1 MFVTKLLQN
10 LTLATLIL
18 CCLSPASAEESYGE
32 TVRTKLA
39 SGLTNMSFGIAEIP
53 KNMINTSNEA
63 NVLLGVTGGVLKGT
77 LHSVGRLLA
86 GAVDFLTFPV
96 PSQPITHPT
105 FVWQEFTTDTSYGPF
120 FDMSRT
126 PREPQSRDAPPPPV
140 PAAPRHTG
148 Y

>member
-1 MFVTKLLQN
+1 VTKLIQN

-18 CCLSPASAEESYGE
+18 WSFPPVMAEETYGE

-105 FVWQEFTTDTSYGPF
+105 FVWQEFTKDTSYGPF
-120 FDMSRT
+120 FDMSRN
-126 PREPQSRDAPPPPV
+126 PRMPNPLNAPVPPV
-140 PAAPRHTG
+140 PVASRNPG